1 MSFWDILFKAIG
13 SVGAILGIYLF
24 WTRRVRLAVTID
36 DPLPQEIPDPGAM
49 SVPTIYARIVN
60 LSHERSARLFRVSL
74 CGQRPDSDE
83 WVLICRAD
91 SMPLVLEPRA
101 RHAIHFDPIASTST
115 SCNILRVEVETE
127 DGQVQCSAVHRLF
140 RR

>member
-1 MSFWDILFKAIG
+1 MSFWDIVFKAIG

-36 DPLPQEIPDPGAM
+36 DPRPQPIPSPGAI
-49 SVPTIYARIVN
+49 SIPTIYARIVN

-101 RHAIHFDPIASTST
+101 RHSIHFDPIASISPAY
-115 SCNILRVEVETE
+115 NAMRVEVETE
-127 DGQVQCSAVHRLF
+127 DGQIQRSPAHRLF
-140 RR
+140 R